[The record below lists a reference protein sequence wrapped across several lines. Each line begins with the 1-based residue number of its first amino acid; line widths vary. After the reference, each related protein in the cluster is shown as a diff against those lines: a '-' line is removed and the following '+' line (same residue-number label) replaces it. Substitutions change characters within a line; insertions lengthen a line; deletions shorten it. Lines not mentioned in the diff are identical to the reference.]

1 MVKNAENFCG
11 YMDSL
16 LGVLEVVCS
25 DKALLSVKYVEKSGK
40 NSKNTLVKNVLVQ
53 LQEYF
58 GGKRKKFDLPLE
70 LSGSE
75 FQKQAWRELMNI
87 PYGQTISYQ
96 EQATKIRNPKA
107 IRAVGSAN
115 GKNKINIII
124 PCHRVIGKNGKLV
137 GYGGGLSRKEWLIG
151 HEKRHDF

>member
-1 MVKNAENFCG
+1 MVKNAEKFYG
-11 YMDSL
+11 YMDSP
-16 LGVLEVVCS
+16 LGVLEIICF
-25 DKALLSVKYVEKSGK
+25 DEIILSVKYADKPRQNNK
-40 NSKNTLVKNVLVQ
+40 NSLVENVLVQ

-58 GGKRKKFDLPLE
+58 EGKRKKFDLPLE
-70 LSGSE
+70 FSGTE

-96 EQATKIRNPKA
+96 EQATKLGNPKA

-115 GKNKINIII
+115 GKNEINIII

-137 GYGGGLSRKEWLIG
+137 GYGGGLSRKEWLVG